1 MAIEDKDLLKL
12 ICERYPDQPL
22 TYVME
27 QFGQAKAM
35 CLQIERTFNAPEVD
49 LGEEAE
55 APAEEAVRPRSL
67 LKPPKRSALPVAAL
81 SASLLKLL
89 RTSTSSAVS
98 AAGR

>member
-35 CLQIERTFNAPEVD
+35 CLQIERSLNAPEVD
-49 LGEEAE
+49 LGEEA
-55 APAEEAVRPRSL
+55 
-67 LKPPKRSALPVAAL
+67 
-81 SASLLKLL
+81 
-89 RTSTSSAVS
+89 
-98 AAGR
+98 